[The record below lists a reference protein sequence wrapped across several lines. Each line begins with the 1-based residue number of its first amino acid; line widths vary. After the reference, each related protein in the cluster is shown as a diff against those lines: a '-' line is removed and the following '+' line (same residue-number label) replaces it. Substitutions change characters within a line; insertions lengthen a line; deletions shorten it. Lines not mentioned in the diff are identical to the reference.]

1 MKRSLRFKVFR
12 INIISVAAA
21 VIVFMIFGIG
31 QVRRFANIME
41 QGNHEQNNVIMNT
54 MQDTMEDIATEDF
67 QKYVVSEAKV
77 LDGQFTA
84 MKHDL
89 EVLARQV
96 EMVLSRPLSYAGVS
110 VPEPSRDKAGQLCL
124 QLLFSEDADSMDQN
138 LTDQVRRIG
147 GLGSM
152 MLEMVSGID
161 SLIDCVVSLPGGAS
175 IIADD
180 VPELKVRADGTIW
193 PFDAKR
199 RPWYVGALVHERTY
213 FTPVNLDA
221 YTGEP
226 QIMVGVP
233 VYVNGELAAVC
244 GGSIRMETMGNIV
257 SNAQLGD
264 YTDSCLINEN
274 GNVLYSS
281 RSEGELGLE
290 TNGLKSLQESSNPQL
305 VALVSEAL
313 EGDVGFSL
321 ITIDGENTYIAYA
334 PVKTV
339 GWTQLLVISQEDLNL
354 TGRVLMEKTDS
365 VMEKSLTEV
374 RKTESMTVLGDLA
387 IAAALLVLAT
397 LASMVLANG
406 LVRPIRR
413 MTQRVSQMEGDNMSF
428 HVDQAMLTGDEI
440 EVLAR
445 SFEDMSVKMQGYV
458 AEIVAITSEKQR
470 LETELSVASQIQE
483 NMLPT
488 HFPPF
493 PDRNEFNL
501 YAVMDPAREV
511 GGDFYDFFLIDDDH
525 LAVVVAD
532 VSGKGVPAALF
543 MVISKTL
550 IKNVTLSGV
559 YTSPAEILKDVNNRL
574 CEGNEDNMFVTAW
587 LGILTI
593 SDGSLLSACAG
604 HEYPVFY
611 RKNEGF
617 ILEKDPHGLAMGGME
632 GVRYK
637 DAVWKMHPGDLLFL
651 YTDGVPEANNSAH
664 ELFGNERMLTSLDR
678 SLRELG
684 GDQETDDMD
693 LYLFLRAVREQI
705 DDFVGETPQF
715 DDLTMLCLEYRGPGK
730 PGKVSNLA
738 RNA

>member
-1 MKRSLRFKVFR
+1 
-12 INIISVAAA
+12 
-21 VIVFMIFGIG
+21 
-31 QVRRFANIME
+31 
-41 QGNHEQNNVIMNT
+41 
-54 MQDTMEDIATEDF
+54 
-67 QKYVVSEAKV
+67 
-77 LDGQFTA
+77 
-84 MKHDL
+84 
-89 EVLARQV
+89 
-96 EMVLSRPLSYAGVS
+96 
-110 VPEPSRDKAGQLCL
+110 
-124 QLLFSEDADSMDQN
+124 
-138 LTDQVRRIG
+138 
-147 GLGSM
+147 
-152 MLEMVSGID
+152 
-161 SLIDCVVSLPGGAS
+161 
-175 IIADD
+175 
-180 VPELKVRADGTIW
+180 
-193 PFDAKR
+193 
-199 RPWYVGALVHERTY
+199 
-213 FTPVNLDA
+213 
-221 YTGEP
+221 
-226 QIMVGVP
+226 
-233 VYVNGELAAVC
+233 
-244 GGSIRMETMGNIV
+244 
-257 SNAQLGD
+257 
-264 YTDSCLINEN
+264 
-274 GNVLYSS
+274 
-281 RSEGELGLE
+281 
-290 TNGLKSLQESSNPQL
+290 
-305 VALVSEAL
+305 
-313 EGDVGFSL
+313 
-321 ITIDGENTYIAYA
+321 
-334 PVKTV
+334 
-339 GWTQLLVISQEDLNL
+339 
-354 TGRVLMEKTDS
+354 MEKIYQRLSELVGHTP
-365 VMEKSLTEV
+365 
-374 RKTESMTVLGDLA
+374 
-387 IAAALLVLAT
+387 LLRL
-397 LASMVLANG
+397 
-406 LVRPIRR
+406 
-413 MTQRVSQMEGDNMSF
+413 
-428 HVDQAMLTGDEI
+428 
-440 EVLAR
+440 
-445 SFEDMSVKMQGYV
+445 
-458 AEIVAITSEKQR
+458 QR

-684 GDQETDDMD
+684 GDQKTDDMD

-738 RNA
+738 QNA